1 MASYAVYILKSN
13 LKGIKM
19 IVLDTDLNALLG
31 KLNISRTKMVELYSM
46 MTVDEIIEAEAAQ
59 GNQAAVQY
67 AAELFTNVDSLVEIF
82 KLADPN
88 NKFLILS
95 TMSADKLQKFLPLME
110 EEDLLQGFYF
120 FTQDKLMA
128 MLKELPPE
136 QLVNTVFQMFSENE
150 VIQLMPNDELNNF
163 LTSTEV
169 DKDNVLKHLKSI
181 PPEYLAQM
189 IESVTGEECKE
200 NDNIDMVNKIAA
212 FNPLQ
217 YKDALTSMQPTQ
229 KQQLTLSL
237 AHEHQELYQLF
248 SPEAYTNMINTHK
261 QKPDVVKAMA
271 VIEPEEKIKML
282 EELPNDLLSVVITQI
297 DTEKFADTLIN
308 RFPEVLAEIIAG

>member
-1 MASYAVYILKSN
+1 MESN
-13 LKGIKM
+13 QQDFYM
-19 IVLDTDLNALLG
+19 IVLDTDLSTLLS
-31 KLNISRTKMVELYSM
+31 KLNISQTKMVEMYSM
-46 MTVDEIIEAEAAQ
+46 MTIDEIVEAEAAQ
-59 GNQAAVQY
+59 GNQAAVQF
-67 AAELFTNVDSLVEIF
+67 AADLFTNVDKLVEIF

-95 TMSADKLQKFLPLME
+95 TMTADKLQKFLPLME
-110 EEDLLQGFYF
+110 KEDLMQGFYY
-120 FTQDKLMA
+120 FTEDKLLA

-136 QLVNTVFQMFSENE
+136 QLVNTVFQMFSERE
-150 VIQLMPNDELNNF
+150 VIQLMPNDELDSF

-189 IESVTGEECKE
+189 IEGVTGEECKG
-200 NDNIDMVNKIAA
+200 DSIDMVNQIAD

-248 SPEAYTNMINTHK
+248 SPEAYTNMIHAQK
-261 QKPDVVKAMA
+261 QKPDIVKAMS

-282 EELPNDLLSVVITQI
+282 KELPNDLLSVVITQI
-297 DTEKFADTLIN
+297 DAEIFADTLIN

>member
-1 MASYAVYILKSN
+1 
-13 LKGIKM
+13 
-19 IVLDTDLNALLG
+19 
-31 KLNISRTKMVELYSM
+31 MVEMYSM
-46 MTVDEIIEAEAAQ
+46 MSVDEIVEAEAAQ

-67 AAELFTNVDSLVEIF
+67 AADLFTDVNQLVEIF

-88 NKFLILS
+88 NKLLILS
-95 TMSADKLQKFLPLME
+95 TMTADKLQKFLPLME
-110 EEDLLQGFYF
+110 EEDLLQGFYY
-120 FTQDKLMA
+120 FTEDKLLA

-136 QLVNTVFQMFSENE
+136 QLVNTVFQMFSERE

-189 IESVTGEECKE
+189 IESVTGEECQGK
-200 NDNIDMVNKIAA
+200 DSIDMVNQIGE

-237 AHEHQELYQLF
+237 AHENPELYQLF
-248 SPEAYTNMINTHK
+248 SPEAYTNMIHAQR
-261 QKPDVVKAMA
+261 QKPDIVKAMD

-282 EELPNDLLSVVITQI
+282 EELPNDLLSIVITQI
-297 DTEKFADTLIN
+297 DAETFADTLIN

>member
-1 MASYAVYILKSN
+1 
-13 LKGIKM
+13 M
-19 IVLDTDLNALLG
+19 IVLDTDLSTLLS
-31 KLNISRTKMVELYSM
+31 KLNISQTKMVEMYSM
-46 MTVDEIIEAEAAQ
+46 MTVDEIVEAEAAQ
-59 GNQAAVQY
+59 GNQAAVQF
-67 AAELFTNVDSLVEIF
+67 AADLFTNVDKLVEIF

-95 TMSADKLQKFLPLME
+95 TMTADKLQKFLPLME
-110 EEDLLQGFYF
+110 EEDLMQGFYY
-120 FTQDKLMA
+120 FTEDKLLA

-136 QLVNTVFQMFSENE
+136 QLVNTVFQMFSERE
-150 VIQLMPNDELNNF
+150 VIQLMPNDELDNF

-189 IESVTGEECKE
+189 IEGVTGEERKG
-200 NDNIDMVNKIAA
+200 DSIDMVNQIAD

-237 AHEHQELYQLF
+237 AHEHKELYQLF
-248 SPEAYTNMINTHK
+248 SPEAYTNMIHAQK
-261 QKPDVVKAMA
+261 QKPDIVKAMS

-297 DTEKFADTLIN
+297 DAEIFADTLIN

>member
-1 MASYAVYILKSN
+1 
-13 LKGIKM
+13 M
-19 IVLDTDLNALLG
+19 IVLDTDLSTLLS
-31 KLNISRTKMVELYSM
+31 KLNISQTKMVEMYSM
-46 MTVDEIIEAEAAQ
+46 MTVDEIVEAEAAQ
-59 GNQAAVQY
+59 GNQAAVQF
-67 AAELFTNVDSLVEIF
+67 AADLFTNVDKLVEIF

-95 TMSADKLQKFLPLME
+95 TMTADKLQKFLPLME
-110 EEDLLQGFYF
+110 EEDLMQGFYY
-120 FTQDKLMA
+120 FTEDKLLA

-136 QLVNTVFQMFSENE
+136 QLVNTVFQMFSERE
-150 VIQLMPNDELNNF
+150 VIQLMPNDELDNF
-163 LTSTEV
+163 LISTEV

-189 IESVTGEECKE
+189 IEGVTGKG
-200 NDNIDMVNKIAA
+200 DSIDMVNQIAD

-237 AHEHQELYQLF
+237 AHEHKELYQLF
-248 SPEAYTNMINTHK
+248 SPEAYTNMIHAQK
-261 QKPDVVKAMA
+261 QKPDIVKAMS

-297 DTEKFADTLIN
+297 DAEIFADTLIN

>member
-1 MASYAVYILKSN
+1 
-13 LKGIKM
+13 M
-19 IVLDTDLNALLG
+19 IVLDTDLSTLLG
-31 KLNISRTKMVELYSM
+31 KLNISQTKMVEMYSM
-46 MTVDEIIEAEAAQ
+46 MTVDEIVEAEAAQ
-59 GNQAAVQY
+59 GNQAAVQF
-67 AAELFTNVDSLVEIF
+67 AADLFTNVDKLVEIF

-95 TMSADKLQKFLPLME
+95 TMTADKLQKFLPLME
-110 EEDLLQGFYF
+110 EEDLMQGFYY
-120 FTQDKLMA
+120 FTEDKLMA

-136 QLVNTVFQMFSENE
+136 QLVNTVFEMFSESE

-169 DKDNVLKHLKSI
+169 DKDNVLEHLKSI

-189 IESVTGEECKE
+189 IEGVTGEECQGK
-200 NDNIDMVNKIAA
+200 DTLDMVKQISE

-217 YKDALTSMQPTQ
+217 YKDALTTMQPVP

-237 AHEHQELYQLF
+237 AHEHKELYQLF
-248 SPEAYTNMINTHK
+248 SPDAYTNMIQAQK
-261 QKPDVVKAMA
+261 QKPDVVKAMN

-297 DTEKFADTLIN
+297 DAKVFADTLIN

>member
-1 MASYAVYILKSN
+1 
-13 LKGIKM
+13 M
-19 IVLDTDLNALLG
+19 IVLDTDLSTLLS
-31 KLNISRTKMVELYSM
+31 KLNISQTKMVEMYSM
-46 MTVDEIIEAEAAQ
+46 MTVDEIVEAEAAQ
-59 GNQAAVQY
+59 GNQAAVQF
-67 AAELFTNVDSLVEIF
+67 AADLFTNVDKLVEIF

-95 TMSADKLQKFLPLME
+95 TMTADKLQKFLPLME
-110 EEDLLQGFYF
+110 EEDLMQGFYY
-120 FTQDKLMA
+120 FTEDKLLA

-136 QLVNTVFQMFSENE
+136 QLVNTVFQMFSERE
-150 VIQLMPNDELNNF
+150 VIQLMPNDELDNF

-189 IESVTGEECKE
+189 IEGVTGEEWKG
-200 NDNIDMVNKIAA
+200 DSIDMVNQIAD

-237 AHEHQELYQLF
+237 AHEHKELYQLF
-248 SPEAYTNMINTHK
+248 SPEAYTNMIHAQK
-261 QKPDVVKAMA
+261 QKPDIVKAMS

-297 DTEKFADTLIN
+297 DAEIFADTLIN